1 MPTSVL
7 PASPRSPSIHG
18 HVIMQWLS
26 AAAGPVS
33 FDELLFRVTSEFGSR
48 ASFRT
53 CDAESLS
60 LPALLALLE
69 KRGKVW
75 RDGGGYRSSTSRM
88 CDDGEDHAHR
98 HADVVRPAL
107 A

>member
-1 MPTSVL
+1 MHKTVSL
-7 PASPRSPSIHG
+7 ASPSIHG

-33 FDELLFRVTSEFGSR
+33 FDDLLFRVASEFGSQ
-48 ASFRT
+48 ATFRT
-53 CDAESLS
+53 CDTESLS

-75 RDGGGYRSSTSRM
+75 REAGGYRSSTTRM
-88 CDDGEDHAHR
+88 CDDE
-98 HADVVRPAL
+98 ADQHPVNLLNPAL